1 MKDWIYDILT
11 LLVIVGIIAVLYLIG
26 VAFVP

>member
-11 LLVIVGIIAVLYLIG
+11 LLVMVGIIAVLYLIG
-26 VAFVP
+26 VAVI